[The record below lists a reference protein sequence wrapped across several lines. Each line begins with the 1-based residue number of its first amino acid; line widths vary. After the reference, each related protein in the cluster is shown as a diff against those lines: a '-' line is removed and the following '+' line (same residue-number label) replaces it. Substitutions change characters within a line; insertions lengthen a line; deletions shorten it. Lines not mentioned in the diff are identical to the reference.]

1 MLVLSKYLGVQNFTS
16 LYNFSKYV
24 FFKLKVILPK
34 PSQGKFESRRDAIV
48 KESKRKKEIG
58 YRSIRK
64 ITVLES
70 EPERKPIS
78 EKRKSDSE
86 EGKMVSNL
94 FSHSSFFFPHFFVL
108 KLSSDTV
115 KSKSLFN
122 FIAKNHHIM

>member
-1 MLVLSKYLGVQNFTS
+1 M
-16 LYNFSKYV
+16 YNFFKYV
-24 FFKLKVILPK
+24 FFKLKVVLPK
-34 PSQGKFESRRDAIV
+34 PSEGNFESRSDAIE
-48 KESKRKKEIG
+48 KGTKRKKHIAN
-58 YRSIRK
+58 RSVRK

-70 EPERKPIS
+70 ESDREREPIS

-108 KLSSDTV
+108 KLSFDTV
-115 KSKSLFN
+115 KSKFLFN